1 MPGELE
7 RIGALE
13 TLRNLPVEYMIPPQ
27 REELVMFQKDPKQF
41 AKYARREGWK
51 IRLGRMLLKV
61 RWVRRKRDRKKFP
74 IEL

>member
-7 RIGALE
+7 RIDALE
-13 TLRNLPVEYMIPPQ
+13 TLRNLPVEYMISSQ
-27 REELVMFQKDPKQF
+27 REELVMLQKDPNQF

-74 IEL
+74 MEK